1 MSFHIL
7 LNYYNK
13 NFFKNQ
19 ISGKAFE
26 IFSFLTLYR
35 YYNKNFYKN
44 QMFVWIAKRL
54 SLTFYIYYIINFY
67 KNQFITFCPAPHP
80 SELNYC
86 PQHYLTRRNSPKIL
100 FNQRITGVKARP
112 SADYI
117 VTRSLNIL
125 ALLG

>member
-26 IFSFLTLYR
+26 IFSFSTLYK

-44 QMFVWIAKRL
+44 QISVWIAKRL

-67 KNQFITFCPAPHP
+67 KNQFITFCPAPRP

-125 ALLG
+125 ARLG

>member
-19 ISGKAFE
+19 ISDKAFK
-26 IFSFLTLYR
+26 IFSFSTLYK

-44 QMFVWIAKRL
+44 QISVWIAKRL

-67 KNQFITFCPAPHP
+67 KNQFITFCPAPNP

-117 VTRSLNIL
+117 VTRFLNIL
-125 ALLG
+125 ARLG

>member
-7 LNYYNK
+7 LKYYNK

-19 ISGKAFE
+19 ISDKAFE
-26 IFSFLTLYR
+26 IFLSQPYINIITKIFIKIKFPFGLT
-35 YYNKNFYKN
+35 
-44 QMFVWIAKRL
+44 KRL

-80 SELNYC
+80 SEPNYC
-86 PQHYLTRRNSPKIL
+86 PQHYLTRCNSSKIL
-100 FNQRITGVKARP
+100 FNQRTAGVKAQP
-112 SADYI
+112 PADYI

-125 ALLG
+125 ARLG

>member
-26 IFSFLTLYR
+26 IFSFSTLYK

-44 QMFVWIAKRL
+44 QISVWIAKRL

-86 PQHYLTRRNSPKIL
+86 PQHYLTCRNSPKIL

-125 ALLG
+125 ARLG